1 MKELLN
7 IIWGILLVSTVKAQ
21 QEINIQQFELL
32 EAGKRTEWS
41 VNALRLS
48 PETPVLTDSIAFT
61 KGKNDIVHFGG
72 ERKYIYARI
81 NNLFNEGDS
90 INLIIDNFNIDSI
103 SLFYREKGSWKELSK
118 KPPYS
123 VATKTSRAH
132 VFRFPDPKGEPI
144 YIRLISRNSVV
155 LPFILSTDKGLLSFV
170 QRKHLTETLM
180 LGAAILLI
188 FFNLLYFLWTKERN
202 HLYFL
207 FYNTTL
213 VFYSFFYLRGYAVL
227 LPVATSEFLTEYAYS
242 LGATANLAAV
252 LFSRDFLKPY
262 PNRKWIEAILHVFIA
277 YLILIILCNAIGYR
291 QVSGVLLV
299 LSGILTPFMIS
310 LNASFPAREGHNA
323 AKALLIGW
331 LIAGVGMFI
340 YSLSIAS
347 KIPFHWI
354 TMALLPLSTT
364 LVDLLVLTYA
374 VAIRQIKL
382 TQEKDQWK
390 EMLLKNMDERQREL
404 EEQVDERT
412 SSLRESNQL
421 LQESNAVKN
430 RMISLITHDLKMP
443 LVNLQAILDLL
454 TGNLLTVEQSQRK
467 LNDVKHSLGEISGL
481 LENLLLWSKQQQ
493 KNIRTRIS
501 PLDLSRIIED
511 TTPFV
516 RLLFTQKD
524 MTVQIAVEK
533 KTVHADAFQLETIL
547 RNLLYNAGQNAAGG
561 SVIRIGQMKIHD
573 RFCVFVEN
581 QGQTLTVEAFEQ
593 LMQQAELFRNE
604 INQLHT
610 GIGLQLCAEFL
621 LNHGS
626 NLQLESNDRFTRFYF
641 YLPEP
646 S

>member
-1 MKELLN
+1 
-7 IIWGILLVSTVKAQ
+7 
-21 QEINIQQFELL
+21 
-32 EAGKRTEWS
+32 
-41 VNALRLS
+41 
-48 PETPVLTDSIAFT
+48 
-61 KGKNDIVHFGG
+61 
-72 ERKYIYARI
+72 
-81 NNLFNEGDS
+81 
-90 INLIIDNFNIDSI
+90 
-103 SLFYREKGSWKELSK
+103 
-118 KPPYS
+118 
-123 VATKTSRAH
+123 
-132 VFRFPDPKGEPI
+132 
-144 YIRLISRNSVV
+144 
-155 LPFILSTDKGLLSFV
+155 V

-180 LGAAILLI
+180 LGAAIMLI

-202 HLYFL
+202 HLYFV
-207 FYNTTL
+207 FYNTTI
-213 VFYSFFYLRGYAVL
+213 VFYSFFYLRGYSVL
-227 LPVATSEFLTEYAYS
+227 LPVTSIELLTEYAYC

-262 PNRKWIEAILHVFIA
+262 PNRKWMEPVLNVYIG

-291 QVSGVLLV
+291 QISGVLLV
-299 LSGILTPFMIS
+299 ISGILTPFIIS
-310 LNASFPAREGHNA
+310 LNASFPARDGHKA
-323 AKALLIGW
+323 AIALLIGW
-331 LIAGVGMFI
+331 LIAGFGMII

-354 TMALLPLSTT
+354 TMALLPLSTA

-374 VAIRQIKL
+374 VAIRHIKL
-382 TQEKDQWK
+382 TNEKDQWK
-390 EMLLKNMDERQREL
+390 EMLLKSMDERRKEL
-404 EEQVDERT
+404 EYQVEERT
-412 SSLRESNQL
+412 KSLLISNQL

-493 KNIRTRIS
+493 KNIRTQIS
-501 PLDLSRIIED
+501 PLDLSHIIED

-524 MTVQIAVEK
+524 MTLQLAVEK
-533 KTVHADAFQLETIL
+533 TRVHADAFQLETIL
-547 RNLLYNAGQNAAGG
+547 RNLLYNAGQNAARG
-561 SVIRIGQMKIHD
+561 SVVRIGQMKIHN

-581 QGQTLTVEAFEQ
+581 EGQTLTVEAFEQ

-626 NLQLESNDRFTRFYF
+626 KLKLESNDQFTRFYF